1 MIAAILIPILG
12 GLVIPLFPKGRAE
25 LRNVFAAIV
34 SSLPILFIAAMMPG
48 VLRQPPLVSQW
59 ELPMF
64 RSISLLLLGDG
75 LSVFVAFASAL
86 VGALVV
92 IYSIDYVR
100 PYPHQSE
107 FYTLVLIFQGSMMG
121 LVFSGNL
128 VIMYVFWE
136 LTAICSWRL
145 IGFHRQDPKPVASSA
160 KALLVTVF
168 GSACMLLGFKL
179 INHEFGTFSVLELR
193 GHMLSAWPLFLVLLG
208 ILAKSAQFPLQTWL
222 PDAGVAPAPVTALLH
237 AAALVKIGV
246 YAFARIFLA
255 TFTMPPASVN
265 LIIIMA
271 ALSVF
276 VAACSAL
283 VENDIKRI
291 LAYSTISQIAYIVL
305 GLAIGTP
312 LAVTG
317 ALFYILVHGLGKAG
331 LFLGAGVVE
340 QYAHEKD
347 IRKLGGMRHVMP
359 ITALGFFLNAL
370 SVMGIPPFGGFFAKL
385 FIIMG
390 AIQTKNYFVAGLVV
404 GTAILTLIY
413 LMRLWTKVFNGPP
426 THPWGHDP
434 NRRDSGSCP
443 RFENRKLM
451 PVVVMIFAVL
461 SLISFLVLIYPL
473 NLVGQAVAVTQA
485 VRTLRP

>member
-1 MIAAILIPILG
+1 MIPATLIPIIG
-12 GLVIPLFPKGRAE
+12 GLLVPLIPESYKRFRNIFVAVIA
-25 LRNVFAAIV
+25 
-34 SSLPILFIAAMMPG
+34 SLPVLFIARMIPNVMANPSR
-48 VLRQPPLVSQW
+48 VAIW

-64 RSISLLLLGDG
+64 RSISLLFLGDA

-100 PYPHQSE
+100 EYPHQKE
-107 FYTLVLIFQGSMMG
+107 FFTLVLIFQGSMMG

-145 IGFHRQDPKPVASSA
+145 IGFHRHEQKPIKHAD

-168 GSACMLLGFKL
+168 GSACMLIGFKL
-179 INHEFGTFSVLELR
+179 IFHEFNTLSVLELK
-193 GHMLSAWPLFLVLLG
+193 GHMLQAWPLFLVLLG
-208 ILAKSAQFPLQTWL
+208 MLAKSAQFPLQTWL
-222 PDAGVAPAPVTALLH
+222 PDAGVAPSPVTALLH

-255 TFTMPPASVN
+255 TFTMPHSSIQ
-265 LIIIMA
+265 LIIIIA

-276 VAACSAL
+276 IAACSATL
-283 VENDIKRI
+283 ENDIKRI
-291 LAYSTISQIAYIVL
+291 LAYSTISQIAYIFL

-317 ALFYILVHGLGKAG
+317 ALFYILAHGLGKAG
-331 LFLGAGVVE
+331 LFLGAGMVE
-340 QYAHEKD
+340 NYTHDKD
-347 IRKLGGMRHVMP
+347 MRNLGGMKKVMP
-359 ITALGFFLNAL
+359 ITSFGFFLNAL

-385 FIIMG
+385 LIIMA
-390 AIQTKNYFVAGLVV
+390 AIQTGNYFVAGLIV

-413 LMRLWTKVFNGPP
+413 LMRLWTKVFNGPV
-426 THPWGHDP
+426 THPGEP
-434 NRRDSGSCP
+434 
-443 RFENRKLM
+443 EKRKLM
-451 PVVVMIFAVL
+451 PVVIVIFAFL
-461 SLISFLVLIYPL
+461 SLISFLVLLHPF
-473 NLVGQAVAVTQA
+473 NLVEKAVAVTQIIGIK
-485 VRTLRP
+485 

>member
-1 MIAAILIPILG
+1 MIASILIPIIG
-12 GLVIPLFPKGRAE
+12 GLLIPLFPKGQERF
-25 LRNVFAAIV
+25 RGIYAAVV
-34 SSLPILFIAAMMPG
+34 SSLPVLFIMAMFPSI
-48 VLRQPPLVSQW
+48 LARPPAVHIW
-59 ELPMF
+59 ELPLF
-64 RSISLLLLGDG
+64 KSVSLLLIGDG

-100 PYPHQSE
+100 AYPHQSE
-107 FYTLVLIFQGSMMG
+107 FFTLVLIFQGSMMG

-145 IGFHRQDPKPVASSA
+145 IGFHRREEKPILHAD

-179 INHEFGTFSVLELR
+179 IFHEFNSFSVLELR
-193 GHMLSAWPLFLVLLG
+193 GHVLGAWPLFLVLLG
-208 ILAKSAQFPLQTWL
+208 MLAKSAQFPLQTWL
-222 PDAGVAPAPVTALLH
+222 PDAGVAPSPVTALLH

-255 TFTMPPASVN
+255 TFEIAPGSVN
-265 LIIIMA
+265 LIITMA

-276 VAACSAL
+276 IAATSAV

-340 QYAHEKD
+340 HYAHEKD
-347 IRKLGGMRHVMP
+347 IRKLGGMKQVMP

-385 FIIMG
+385 FIILG
-390 AIQTKNYFVAGLVV
+390 AIQTGNYFVAALIV

-413 LMRLWTKVFNGPP
+413 LMRLWTKVFNGPV
-426 THPWGHDP
+426 THPGQP
-434 NRRDSGSCP
+434 
-443 RFENRKLM
+443 EARKLM

-461 SLISFLVLIYPL
+461 SLVSFLVLIWPL
-473 NLVGQAVAVTQA
+473 NLVDQAVAITQVLA
-485 VRTLRP
+485 QR

>member
-1 MIAAILIPILG
+1 MMLLSILVPILG
-12 GLVIPLFPKGRAE
+12 GLAIPLLPRGRDK
-25 LRNVFAAIV
+25 LRSIV
-34 SSLPILFIAAMMPG
+34 VAVTSSLPVLFIMAMMPG
-48 VLRQPPLVSQW
+48 ALANPSAVTIWDLPL
-59 ELPMF
+59 F
-64 RSISLLLLGDG
+64 RGVSLLLLGDA
-75 LSVFVAFASAL
+75 LSIFVAFASSL

-100 PYPHQSE
+100 EYPHQNE
-107 FYTLVLIFQGSMMG
+107 FFTLVLIFQGAMMG

-128 VIMYVFWE
+128 IIMYVFWE

-145 IGFHRQDPKPVASSA
+145 IGFHRHDPKPVNNSD

-168 GSACMLLGFKL
+168 GSACMLIGFKL
-179 INHEFGTFSVLELR
+179 IFHEFNSFSVLELR
-193 GHMLSAWPLFLVLLG
+193 GHVLSAWPLFLILLG
-208 ILAKSAQFPLQTWL
+208 MLAKSAQFPLQTWL
-222 PDAGVAPAPVTALLH
+222 PDAGVAPSPVTALLH

-246 YAFARIFLA
+246 YAFARIFLG
-255 TFTMPPASVN
+255 TFAMPQSSVQ

-276 VAACSAL
+276 IAATSAV

-331 LFLGAGVVE
+331 LFLGAGIVE
-340 QYAHEKD
+340 HFAHEKD

-359 ITALGFFLNAL
+359 LTSAGFFMNAL
-370 SVMGIPPFGGFFAKL
+370 SIMGVPPFGGFFAKL

-390 AIQTKNYFVAGLVV
+390 AIQTGNYFVAGIIVV
-404 GTAILTLIY
+404 TAIMTLVYI
-413 LMRLWTKVFNGPP
+413 MRVWTKVFNGPV
-426 THPWGHDP
+426 THPGTP
-434 NRRDSGSCP
+434 
-443 RFENRKLM
+443 ETRKLM
-451 PVVVMIFAVL
+451 PVIVIIFAVL
-461 SLISFLVLIYPL
+461 SLLSVAVLIYPL
-473 NLVGQAVAVTQA
+473 NIVGQAVAVTQA
-485 VRTLRP
+485 LGIP

>member
-1 MIAAILIPILG
+1 MIPAILIPIIG
-12 GLVIPLFPKGRAE
+12 GLLIPFFPKGYE
-25 LRNVFAAIV
+25 KIRNIFAAFA
-34 SSLPILFIAAMMPG
+34 SSLPIVFIIAMMPG
-48 VLRQPPLVSQW
+48 ALATPSAVKVW

-64 RSISLLLLGDG
+64 RSISLLLLGDA
-75 LSVFVAFASAL
+75 LSIFVAFASSL
-86 VGALVV
+86 VGALVL

-100 PYPHQSE
+100 NYPHQKE
-107 FYTLVLIFQGSMMG
+107 FFTLVLIFQGAMMG

-128 VIMYVFWE
+128 VIMYIFWE

-145 IGFHRQDPKPVASSA
+145 IGFHRQETKPIAHA
-160 KALLVTVF
+160 DKALLVTVF

-179 INHEFGTFSVLELR
+179 IFHEFGSFSVLELR
-193 GHMLSAWPLFLVLLG
+193 GNVLSAWPLFLVLLG
-208 ILAKSAQFPLQTWL
+208 MLAKSAQFPLQTWL
-222 PDAGVAPAPVTALLH
+222 PDAGVAPSPVTALLH

-255 TFTMPPASVN
+255 TFTMPKSSID
-265 LIIIMA
+265 LIIIIA

-276 VAACSAL
+276 IAATSAV

-347 IRKLGGMRHVMP
+347 IRKLGGMRKVMP
-359 ITALGFFLNAL
+359 ITSFGFFFNSL

-385 FIIMG
+385 LIILG
-390 AIQTKNYFVAGLVV
+390 AMQIKNYFVAFLIV

-413 LMRLWTKVFNGPP
+413 LMRVWTKVFNGEEV
-426 THPWGHDP
+426 THPGKP
-434 NRRDSGSCP
+434 
-443 RFENRKLM
+443 EARKLM
-451 PVVVMIFAVL
+451 PVVVVIFAVL
-461 SLISFLVLIYPL
+461 SLISFVVLIYPF
-473 NLVGQAVAVTQA
+473 NIVGKAVAVTVSQI
-485 VRTLRP
+485 VGLR